1 MNPIVVFVSG
11 NRISSSFKIL
21 DIEETVLPVGSEN
34 LGIRGCSIETPSYT
48 SLLKAKSADD
58 FHRLKAT
65 KDKEKSFKDHL
76 NHFMIGNEI
85 LKLVEGR
92 GTTFARDLA
101 WKIIQHLIQK
111 DDDDDDDNDD
121 EKSTLHHLWIV
132 SNNKCHTTNI
142 LEIPDNDDG
151 LDQHCQQIREK
162 LAGIPLVPPS

>member
-92 GTTFARDLA
+92 GTAFARDLA

-121 EKSTLHHLWIV
+121 DDDDEKSILHHLWIV

-142 LEIPDNDDG
+142 LDIPDDDDS
-151 LDQHCQQIREK
+151 LDQHSQ
-162 LAGIPLVPPS
+162 